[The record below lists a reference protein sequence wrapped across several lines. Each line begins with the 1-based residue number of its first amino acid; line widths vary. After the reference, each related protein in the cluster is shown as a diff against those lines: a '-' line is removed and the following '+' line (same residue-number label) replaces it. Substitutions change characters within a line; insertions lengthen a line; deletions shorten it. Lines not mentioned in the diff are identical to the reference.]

1 MMAIRV
7 LLDHGVQADHIIFAA
22 FVVASGGGI
31 VAIQEAFPGVRVVT
45 AAVDA
50 VLKEAWVGDARTGR
64 RVWHIEPG
72 MGHIGK
78 FTFPTQLVAHPDLC
92 CFFKG
97 IGITEPESV
106 SASNI
111 RHHFVTLVD
120 ASIVS
125 VVWVAQVVP
134 LGIKDVKIG
143 SPQDESDGPDAFSR
157 TASLH
162 MPEPEG
168 ARDNS
173 QAADLGPRTDLSFL
187 PTTSSSLHLSPW
199 L

>member
-72 MGHIGK
+72 MGHIGE
-78 FTFPTQLVAHPDLC
+78 FVSLSQDYPEVVAYPDLC

-106 SASNI
+106 SVSNTSI
-111 RHHFVTLVD
+111 RPHFVMLVD

-134 LGIKDVKIG
+134 PGIKDIRLDRRRTTAMVRMPFREQRAFTCLNRG
-143 SPQDESDGPDAFSR
+143 VHVTNESSG
-157 TASLH
+157 
-162 MPEPEG
+162 
-168 ARDNS
+168 
-173 QAADLGPRTDLSFL
+173 
-187 PTTSSSLHLSPW
+187 
-199 L
+199 